1 MAARAHCA
9 TGVQAVLFCRAV
21 RPGPACG
28 GQTMAGVIKVTAAGE
43 HALSACIDGQQV
55 AMLDF
60 SPCGA
65 QATLNMLFVKPPFRH
80 RGVARALMREILR
93 RYAQVRWVN
102 RGREWTRP
110 TVRAVRPAPAA

>member
-1 MAARAHCA
+1 MAARTHRA
-9 TGVQAVLFCRAV
+9 TGIQALLFYRPV

-28 GQTMAGVIKVTAAGE
+28 GQTMAGMIEVVPWGE

-60 SPCGA
+60 SPCGGE
-65 QATLNMLFVKPPFRH
+65 ATLNMLFVKPPFRH
-80 RGVARALMREILR
+80 RGVARALMREIQR

-110 TVRAVRPAPAA
+110 TIRVARPVPAA

>member
-1 MAARAHCA
+1 
-9 TGVQAVLFCRAV
+9 
-21 RPGPACG
+21 
-28 GQTMAGVIKVTAAGE
+28 MAGMIDVVPWGE

-60 SPCGA
+60 SPCGGE
-65 QATLNMLFVKPPFRH
+65 ATLNMLFVKPPFRH
-80 RGVARALMREILR
+80 RGVARALMREIQR

-110 TVRAVRPAPAA
+110 TIRVARPVPAA